1 MSQKSIA
8 SARPAN
14 LSQAKSLTK
23 ALDILELFSKHADLG
38 TREIARLTAYD
49 RSTIHRILV
58 TLQKHGYLIQAPETK
73 KFRLGMKLLELGTL
87 AVRRYSLRD
96 DARQVMRTLARDLN
110 ESVYLLVEEDN
121 AAICIDE
128 VLVDRTLS
136 IGPSLGVAT
145 PIHAAAA
152 GKCFLAY
159 KAPEAGR
166 QLIFTRG
173 LAPITTRTI
182 VDPQTFL
189 AELDKVRA
197 QGYALNNE
205 ESEIGVRYLAVPIF
219 GHHDTVVAA
228 LNVGA
233 PVVRL
238 TDDKIEFV
246 AIRMQQAAAEI
257 SRQAGRT
264 LPAEAARATLS
275 AA

>member
-1 MSQKSIA
+1 MSQQSVA
-8 SARPAN
+8 ATRPIKVN
-14 LSQAKSLTK
+14 QAKSLTK
-23 ALDILELFSKHADLG
+23 ALDILELFSKHEDLG
-38 TREIARLTAYD
+38 TREIARLTSYD

-58 TLQKHGYLIQAPETK
+58 TLQQHGYLIQVPETR
-73 KFRLGMKLLELGTL
+73 KFRLGMKLLQLGTL

-96 DARQVMRTLARDLN
+96 DARRVMRTLARDLN
-110 ESVYLLVEEDN
+110 ESVYLLVEEDSS
-121 AAICIDE
+121 AICIDE

-159 KAPEAGR
+159 KTPEAAQ
-166 QLIFTRG
+166 QLIYARG
-173 LAPITTRTI
+173 LTPITPRTI

-189 AELDKVRA
+189 TELARVRA

-219 GHHDTVVAA
+219 GHNDTVVAA

-238 TDDKIEFV
+238 PDEKVEFV
-246 AIRMQQAAAEI
+246 VTWMQQAASEI

-264 LPAEAARATLS
+264 LPIAVERETL
-275 AA
+275 